1 MNQTIRINEKFRPL
15 IKDKNRF
22 LIIYGGAGSGKS
34 VFTAQAKILLKCL
47 QETGHTFLIIR
58 KVAKTIRY
66 SVWSLIVSLIKEYWL
81 EQLFKINKTEFRIS
95 CVNGNEILFL
105 GLDDVEKLKS
115 IHGITVI
122 WIEESSEISE
132 DDLKQCNLRLRGKTK
147 VKKQIILT
155 FNPISHI
162 HWLKK
167 YFFDTKQN
175 NCTIHKSTYKDNA
188 HIDDEYKQQLEQ
200 LKEIDNTFYQI
211 YALGE
216 WGIIGNL
223 IFTNYVIEDFDYEEE
238 DFDDVYYGA
247 DFGFNDPSALIKV
260 GFKDDE
266 IYIFDE
272 VYQTKLTNTD
282 LIDKANGFFGNK
294 IITADSA
301 EPDRIMEF
309 RRAGH
314 NMRAAKKGKD
324 SVKHGIDF
332 LKRYRIHIHKSK
344 CNNTANEIQ
353 LYKNKEDKEGNILDE
368 PVGFNDHAIAAIRY
382 AIEPLRLQRQVGVSD
397 IPAGYLG
404 L

>member
-1 MNQTIRINEKFRPL
+1 MNQTIRINKSFKPL

-22 LIIYGGAGSGKS
+22 EVVYGGAGSGKS
-34 VFTAQAKILLKCL
+34 VFTAQKLILRCL
-47 QETGHTFLIIR
+47 QEQGHKILIVR

-66 SVWSLIVSLIKEYWL
+66 SVWSLIVSLISEYGL
-81 EQLFKINKTEFRIS
+81 LQLFKINKTEFRIS
-95 CVNGNEILFL
+95 CNNGNEILFL

-115 IHGITVI
+115 IHGITII
-122 WIEESSEISE
+122 WIEEASEISE

-155 FNPISHI
+155 FNPISHL
-162 HWLKK
+162 HWLKR
-167 YFFDTKQN
+167 YFFDIQQN

-188 HIDDEYKQQLEQ
+188 HIDDEYKIELEN
-200 LKEIDNTFYQI
+200 LKNIDATFYQI

-216 WGIIGNL
+216 WGVIGNMV
-223 IFTNYVIEDFDYEEE
+223 FNNFVIEDFDYNDE
-238 DFDDVYYGA
+238 DFDDTYYGA
-247 DFGFNDPSALIKV
+247 DFGFNHPSALIKV

-266 IYIFDE
+266 LYVYDEIYKTE
-272 VYQTKLTNTD
+272 LTNTD
-282 LIDKANGFFGNK
+282 LIEEAEGFFGNK

-309 RRAGH
+309 RRANY
-314 NMRAAKKGKD
+314 NMKAAKKGKD

-332 LKRYRIHIHKSK
+332 LKRYKIHIHKSR
-344 CNNTANEIQ
+344 CSNTANEIQ
-353 LYKNKEDKEGNILDE
+353 LYKYKEDKDGNILDE
-368 PVGFNDHAIAAIRY
+368 PVGFKDDAIAAIRY